1 MESWLNLSRNFCI
14 IIQQG
19 QTVVFSAVL
28 AGYNTSYIAV
38 DRFLALCVPLRYND
52 FVTNSRTIVSSAVGK
67 MLLLLI
73 TVLVFM
79 LDEEVKDCD
88 KVSVKSQLSAEK
100 NIYIAQLLD

>member
-1 MESWLNLSRNFCI
+1 MYLS
-14 IIQQG
+14 
-19 QTVVFSAVL
+19 
-28 AGYNTSYIAV
+28 SYHIAV

-88 KVSVKSQLSAEK
+88 KVSVKSQLPAEK